1 MIRVQPAIAG
11 MQALAGL
18 RQKAARKNRGRK

>member
-11 MQALAGL
+11 MQALARL
-18 RQKAARKNRGRK
+18 RKKAARKNRGRK